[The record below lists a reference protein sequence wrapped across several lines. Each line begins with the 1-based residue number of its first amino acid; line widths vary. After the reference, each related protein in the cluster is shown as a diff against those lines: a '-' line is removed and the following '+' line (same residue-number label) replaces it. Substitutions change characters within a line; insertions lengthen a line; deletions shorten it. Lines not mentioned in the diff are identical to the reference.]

1 MCTCTVIHS
10 EEQYLS
16 KDVGMFLSNLVNFS
30 VSLFLVFYSVQL
42 SVIWNSD
49 YIDCIFTF
57 LSHFLSPL
65 ELSSEVRVQRVI
77 SVCYFA
83 KEASC
88 SVLKEDG
95 ESKFLALFKEKQEI
109 TIEKAM
115 RNKRKC
121 ITTVKGMQ
129 LFGDSSFLF
138 FGAFVCT
145 L

>member
-1 MCTCTVIHS
+1 
-10 EEQYLS
+10 
-16 KDVGMFLSNLVNFS
+16 MFNF
-30 VSLFLVFYSVQL
+30 VFNFLCDVQL
-42 SVIWNSD
+42 CGNG
-49 YIDCIFTF
+49 YI
-57 LSHFLSPL
+57 LQQ
-65 ELSSEVRVQRVI
+65 QRVI

-88 SVLKEDG
+88 SVLKEDDDVRICRQG
-95 ESKFLALFKEKQEI
+95 FERRVFSQELKLCLSVEKQEI